1 MPSDWQVAYTVLLVV
16 PLLFLGGYA
25 LRVWWRQ
32 RDLVPLACLL
42 GGAVCTVFE
51 PIVDVLGLCWYPR
64 HGQVRLFEAFG
75 RPIPVGVLF
84 GYTWAMGGMTVVFL
98 QVLARRG
105 VGYLWR
111 LYPVVILITVPFEL
125 IANHTGYYVYY
136 GHQPLRIFAYPLWWG
151 PVNMAVPI
159 VAAVAISWLRPYLH
173 GVAVVVAAAIVVMAD
188 GAVNAATAWPV
199 WTALNSAVP
208 RGVVQVAGLA
218 TIGLAFLL
226 VRLVTLP
233 RVPAADVP
241 EMGKVATL

>member
-1 MPSDWQVAYTVLLVV
+1 MPGDWQVVYTILLLV
-16 PLLFLGGYA
+16 PLFALGGYA
-25 LRVWWRQ
+25 TRVWWRD
-32 RDLVPLACLL
+32 RNLVPLACLL

-98 QVLARRG
+98 QVIARRG
-105 VGYLWR
+105 VAYLWR
-111 LYPVVILITVPFEL
+111 LYPAVILVTVPFEL

-136 GHQPLRIFAYPLWWG
+136 GHQPLRIFSYPLWWG

-159 VAAVAISWLRPYLH
+159 AAAVAITWLRPYLH
-173 GVAVVVAAAIVVMAD
+173 GVGVLAAAAVVVMAD
-188 GAVNAATAWPV
+188 GGVNAATAWPA
-199 WTALNSAVP
+199 WTVLNSSVPWAVT
-208 RGVVQVAGLA
+208 QLAGLA
-218 TIGLAFLL
+218 TIGFAFLL

-233 RVPAADVP
+233 KVPAANASDR
-241 EMGKVATL
+241 GKVATL

>member
-1 MPSDWQVAYTVLLVV
+1 
-16 PLLFLGGYA
+16 
-25 LRVWWRQ
+25 
-32 RDLVPLACLL
+32 
-42 GGAVCTVFE
+42 
-51 PIVDVLGLCWYPR
+51 
-64 HGQVRLFEAFG
+64 
-75 RPIPVGVLF
+75 VGVLF
-84 GYTWAMGGMTVVFL
+84 GYMWAFGGLTAVAYR
-98 QVLARRG
+98 VLRQKGLPALG
-105 VGYLWR
+105 R
-111 LYPVVILITVPFEL
+111 LYPVFIGLSIPFEL

-159 VAAVAISWLRPYLH
+159 VAAVAITWLRPYLH

-208 RGVVQVAGLA
+208 RGVTQVAGLA

-233 RVPAADVP
+233 RVPASDVP
-241 EMGKVATL
+241 DLGKVATL